1 MRLIAIDLG
10 DKRTGIA
17 LGDRITMIASPVE
30 CIEVP
35 INDHDGQRLLD
46 AIVSEVRAQV
56 GHEQIEVL
64 LGLPVNMDNSESP
77 RSVATRKFGQRIAD
91 ALGLDVVLV
100 DERRTSVAA
109 DERMAQTGLTHK
121 QKKARRDAIAAAAIM
136 QVYLDTPDA
145 ALGTIEYTKPGNN

>member
-17 LGDRITMIASPVE
+17 LGDRITQISSPVG

-35 INDHDGQRLLD
+35 ISDAGGARLLE
-46 AIVSEVRAQV
+46 AIVQEICEQV
-56 GHEQIEVL
+56 GTQRAEIL
-64 LGLPVNMDNSESP
+64 LGLAINMDGSESP
-77 RSVATRKFGQRIAD
+77 RSKISRVFGQRLAD
-91 ALGLDVVLV
+91 AIGMDVVLV
-100 DERRTSVAA
+100 DERRTSKAA

-136 QVYLDTPDA
+136 QAYLDSPDA
-145 ALGTIEYTKPGNN
+145 AMGTIECSQSDNG

>member
-17 LGDRITMIASPVE
+17 LGDRITMIASPVA

-35 INDHDGQRLLD
+35 IQDHNGQRLLD
-46 AIVSEVRAQV
+46 ALAKEVRTLIGTERV
-56 GHEQIEVL
+56 EVL
-64 LGLPVNMDNSESP
+64 LGLPINMDGSESP
-77 RSVATRKFGQRIAD
+77 RSKISRVFGQRIAD

-100 DERRTSVAA
+100 DERRTSKAA
-109 DERMAQTGLTHK
+109 DELMAQTGLTHK

-136 QVYLDTPDA
+136 QVYLDTPEA
-145 ALGTIEYTKPGNN
+145 ALGLIECTKPSKA